1 MDAQGTSL
9 CLERDGEE
17 VRGPSLCVGRR
28 GKEAHGMS
36 LLVRWGEAFRGLFR

>member
-17 VRGPSLCVGRR
+17 DRGPSLCVGRR